1 MISIILP
8 VYNGTEFLK
17 FALDSVRTQTYPD
30 FECIC
35 IDDGSSDGSRE
46 VVRRVADEDSRFRLI
61 AQENQGVAAARNRGI
76 EEACGDFIT
85 FLDQDDA
92 LAPDALRRMLTVAE
106 DTGCEV
112 VAAAISEFIS
122 GKTVETSEDGA
133 GEVAVSSSPF
143 EDFFGVGRKPC
154 VTVAVWGKLYA
165 KSALKNIA
173 FPVGV
178 FGADDYVFT
187 ARLFSVIDRYAR
199 IAKPLYLYRMHEN
212 NVTMQMPMRYIMGML
227 QSREIVWN
235 EVLKNSDRLG
245 AFRISVCRR
254 YGKDMLSWAIK
265 KTCRNQYDKSELE
278 YLRQLVSRL
287 RREGVINSLTIK
299 DAIKCEL
306 FLHGCN
312 KMLRLLFP
320 SLFRRKSLCKR

>member
-61 AQENQGVAAARNRGI
+61 VQENQGVAAARNRGMG
-76 EEACGDFIT
+76 EACGDFIT

-143 EDFFGVGRKPC
+143 EDFFGVGRRPC
-154 VTVAVWGKLYA
+154 VKVAVRGKLYA

-187 ARLFSVIDRYAR
+187 ARLFSVIDRYAK

-227 QSREIVWN
+227 KSSELVWDEILKREI
-235 EVLKNSDRLG
+235 RLG
-245 AFRISVCRR
+245 KYRKSICRHFSKGIISC
-254 YGKDMLSWAIK
+254 AIK
-265 KTCRNQYDKSELE
+265 KTCRNVYSAEEMAELKVAVKRL
-278 YLRQLVSRL
+278 YANGVMNFMGVRDHLKLRFFLNGRIRL
-287 RREGVINSLTIK
+287 
-299 DAIKCEL
+299 
-306 FLHGCN
+306 
-312 KMLRLLFP
+312 LRLFFP
-320 SLFRRKSLCKR
+320 SCFRKK

>member
-61 AQENQGVAAARNRGI
+61 VQENQGVAAARNRGMG
-76 EEACGDFIT
+76 EACGDFIT

-143 EDFFGVGRKPC
+143 EDFFGVGRRPC
-154 VTVAVWGKLYA
+154 VKVAVWGKLYA

-187 ARLFSVIDRYAR
+187 ARFFSVIDRYAK

-212 NVTMQMPMRYIMGML
+212 NVTMQMPMRYILGML
-227 QSREIVWN
+227 KSSELVWDEILKREI
-235 EVLKNSDRLG
+235 RLG
-245 AFRISVCRR
+245 KYRKSICRHFSKGIISC
-254 YGKDMLSWAIK
+254 AIK
-265 KTCRNQYDKSELE
+265 KTCRNVYSAEEMAELKVAVKRL
-278 YLRQLVSRL
+278 YANGVMNFMGVRDHLKLRFFLNGRIRL
-287 RREGVINSLTIK
+287 
-299 DAIKCEL
+299 
-306 FLHGCN
+306 
-312 KMLRLLFP
+312 LRLFFP
-320 SLFRRKSLCKR
+320 SCFRKK

>member
-8 VYNGTEFLK
+8 VYNGSEFLK
-17 FALDSVRTQTYPD
+17 PALDSVRSQIHSD

-35 IDDGSSDGSRE
+35 IDDGSSDDSRAII
-46 VVRRVADEDSRFRLI
+46 RSVADEDSRFRLI

-92 LAPDALRRMLTVAE
+92 LAPDALRRMLAVAK

-112 VAAAISEFIS
+112 VASEINEFNS
-122 GKTVETSEDGA
+122 EKLPEAKEDGPGA
-133 GEVAVSSSPF
+133 VAVSHSPF

-165 KSALKNIA
+165 KSALENVV
-173 FPVGV
+173 FPTGV

-187 ARLFSVIDRYAR
+187 ARLFSSINRYAR
-199 IAKPLYLYRMHEN
+199 IDEPLYLYRMHEN
-212 NVTMQMPMRYIMGML
+212 NVTMQMPMRYILGTL

-235 EVLKNSDRLG
+235 EVLKNSGRLG
-245 AFRISVCRR
+245 EFRISVCRR
-254 YGKDMLSWAIK
+254 YGKDILSWAIK
-265 KTCRNQYDKSELE
+265 KTCRNRYGESEMAC
-278 YLRQLVSRL
+278 LRKEVARL
-287 RREGVINSLTIK
+287 RTEGVINSLTIK
-299 DAIKCEL
+299 NALKCGL
-306 FLHGCN
+306 FCRGCD
-312 KMLRLLFP
+312 KMLRMLFP
-320 SLFRRKSLCKR
+320 GMFRRKSSCRR

>member
-61 AQENQGVAAARNRGI
+61 VQENQGVAAARNRGMG
-76 EEACGDFIT
+76 EACGDFIT

-122 GKTVETSEDGA
+122 GKTVETSEDGV

-143 EDFFGVGRKPC
+143 EDFFGVGRRPC
-154 VTVAVWGKLYA
+154 VKVAVWGKLYA

-187 ARLFSVIDRYAR
+187 ARLFSVIDRYAK

-212 NVTMQMPMRYIMGML
+212 NVTMQMPMRYILGML
-227 QSREIVWN
+227 KSSELVWDEILKREI
-235 EVLKNSDRLG
+235 RLG
-245 AFRISVCRR
+245 KYRKSICRHFSKGIISC
-254 YGKDMLSWAIK
+254 AIK
-265 KTCRNQYDKSELE
+265 KTCRNVYSAEEMAELKVAVKRL
-278 YLRQLVSRL
+278 YANGVMNFMGVRDHLKLRFFLNGRIRL
-287 RREGVINSLTIK
+287 
-299 DAIKCEL
+299 
-306 FLHGCN
+306 
-312 KMLRLLFP
+312 LRLFFP
-320 SLFRRKSLCKR
+320 SCFRKK